1 MNFKDLPAMQR
12 LAIAQA
18 LYKRLAEMVSTKDP
32 ESLRSEV
39 DGEIKAFYEATG
51 AKSYDV
57 NLNGQKCGTFSV
69 NVAKESTKTVFD
81 LVDDDAFGKW
91 ITGDEV
97 VDIIDAFIDSHIEE
111 FVKFAVE
118 TTGEIPDGV
127 EPRTVTTPEYVKG
140 TTIRIDPRKVAAALG
155 NALPST
161 IAGLLEG

>member
-1 MNFKDLPAMQR
+1 MKFNEMPPMQQ
-12 LAIAQA
+12 LAIVQA
-18 LYKRLAEMVSTKDP
+18 LYKKLAEMVSTKDP
-32 ESLRSEV
+32 KSLRSQV
-39 DGEIKAFYEATG
+39 DEEIRAFYDATG

-81 LVDDDAFGKW
+81 LVDDELFGKW

-97 VDIIDAFIDSHIEE
+97 VDVIDAFIDAHLEE
-111 FVKFAVE
+111 FVKFAIE

-127 EPRTVTTPEYVKG
+127 EPRTVTTPEHVKG

-161 IAGLLEG
+161 VAGLLEA